1 MSDNLI
7 HTLFIENP
15 RACDQNNKNFQVFE
29 MWGLSN
35 ITYAQENHEGA
46 IEV

>member
-7 HTLFIENP
+7 HTLLIENP